1 LGIIVAILSG
11 AGLVFNLCIVCA
23 LLVSIKCRCMR
34 RSSPTALLIGQ
45 SLPNFGWCL
54 SCCLSQEEWDRAP
67 LLGEKA
73 RSCRAVGISPSD
85 GPDAGVQEAAG
96 GERGQPS
103 GAKEDDAALQQVVAA
118 KQEASVTAFKALW
131 CLLCS
136 LGLVVWA
143 WSTAVFEDGG
153 CGHPLVGNASAG
165 VSY

>member
-1 LGIIVAILSG
+1 
-11 AGLVFNLCIVCA
+11 
-23 LLVSIKCRCMR
+23 MR
-34 RSSPTALLIGQ
+34 RSSPTARLIGQ
-45 SLPNFGWCL
+45 SLSNFGWCL

-103 GAKEDDAALQQVVAA
+103 GAKE
-118 KQEASVTAFKALW
+118 ASVTAFKALW

-136 LGLVVWA
+136 LGLLIWA
-143 WSTAVFEDGG
+143 WSTTVFEDGG

-165 VSY
+165 VSYTHSWI